1 MKPLQTN
8 ASPVAEYRSRPTP
21 MTFEELRKLN
31 PKTQAVILGGAI
43 ARRKAKDAKLC
54 GQHGIDSDTGAANKG
69 VAVTLAK

>member
-1 MKPLQTN
+1 
-8 ASPVAEYRSRPTP
+8 